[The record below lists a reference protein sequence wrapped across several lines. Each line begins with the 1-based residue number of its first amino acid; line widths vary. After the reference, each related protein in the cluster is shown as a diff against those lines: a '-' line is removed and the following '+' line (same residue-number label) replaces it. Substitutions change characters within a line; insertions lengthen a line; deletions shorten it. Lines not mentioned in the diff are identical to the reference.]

1 MTTSEKLIEKNE
13 IAEDTS
19 AANLKR
25 PFRWAIL
32 LGCVTFPLIWAG
44 GLVTSTDA
52 GMAVPDWPNTYG
64 YNMFSYPFESW
75 FFGPWDLF
83 IEHGHRLLGS
93 TAGLVAIML
102 MISTFRNT
110 SNGCLRWMSVFAL
123 LLVILQG
130 LLGGVRVLAADRIL
144 AMVHGCVGPA
154 FFAFSAAFATVL
166 HQNSRV
172 THNREPNNNSNDSN
186 ALKSEKTG
194 STLRTLAICL
204 TAGSFLQLVLGANMR
219 HIEES
224 ASFHWFRLLVVL
236 HVVFATVVL
245 LIALATL
252 LVRRSSGRGES
263 IRTSS
268 RLVTLFVL
276 IQYGLGVG
284 TWITKYHWPFGSD
297 QSSLFSGLLILDK
310 SMLQTSIVT
319 SHVAMG
325 SLILM
330 TSTVMMMQLFLTRI
344 SDGQMMSE
352 KIETPANQDRQ
363 ISSLGVQA

>member
-1 MTTSEKLIEKNE
+1 MTTSEKLIESSAS
-13 IAEDTS
+13 AEDKS

-166 HQNSRV
+166 YQNSRV
-172 THNREPNNNSNDSN
+172 TNSREPNNSN

-194 STLRTLAICL
+194 STLRTLAIGL
-204 TAGSFLQLVLGANMR
+204 TVGSFLQLVLGANMR

-252 LVRRSSGRGES
+252 LARRSDVRGES

-268 RLVTLFVL
+268 KLVTLFVL

-330 TSTVMMMQLFLTRI
+330 TSTVMMMQLFSMRI

-352 KIETPANQDRQ
+352 KIETPTNQDRQ
-363 ISSLGVQA
+363 LSSLGVQA

>member
-1 MTTSEKLIEKNE
+1 MSTLDERIRSLEE
-13 IAEDTS
+13 S
-19 AANLKR
+19 APLPSANLKR
-25 PFRWAIL
+25 PFRWAVL

-102 MISTFRNT
+102 VISTFRN
-110 SNGCLRWMSVFAL
+110 SKNACLRWMSVFAL

-166 HQNSRV
+166 YQNSRSV
-172 THNREPNNNSNDSN
+172 SAVSQPTRRTK
-186 ALKSEKTG
+186 LQ
-194 STLRTLAICL
+194 TLTICL

-224 ASFHWFRLLVVL
+224 ASFHWFRLLVLL
-236 HVVFATVVL
+236 HVLFATVVL
-245 LIALATL
+245 LLTVVIFII
-252 LVRRSSGRGES
+252 RRANGKQLES
-263 IRTSS
+263 IRGTSF
-268 RLVTLFVL
+268 LVTLFV
-276 IQYGLGVG
+276 IAQYVLGVG

-297 QSSLFSGLLILDK
+297 QFGVFAGLLTLDK
-310 SMLQTSIVT
+310 SIVQTSIVT
-319 SHVAMG
+319 GHVAMG

-330 TSTVMMMQLFLTRI
+330 TSTVMMMQMFSWQITNQPI
-344 SDGQMMSE
+344 KDKM
-352 KIETPANQDRQ
+352 IETPTNRDMQV
-363 ISSLGVQA
+363 SSLGVQA

>member
-1 MTTSEKLIEKNE
+1 VTTLDEQIRSLDEC
-13 IAEDTS
+13 DS
-19 AANLKR
+19 PPSANLKR
-25 PFRWAIL
+25 PFRWAVL

-93 TAGLVAIML
+93 TAGLVAILL
-102 MISTFRNT
+102 MISTFRN
-110 SNGCLRWMSVFAL
+110 SKNGCLRWMSVFAL
-123 LLVILQG
+123 LLVIVQG

-166 HQNSRV
+166 YQNSR
-172 THNREPNNNSNDSN
+172 DF
-186 ALKSEKTG
+186 KTTAR
-194 STLRTLAICL
+194 STQSSKLQTLTICL

-224 ASFHWFRLLVVL
+224 ASFHWFRLLVLL
-236 HVVFATVVL
+236 HVLFATVVL
-245 LIALATL
+245 LLTVVIFII
-252 LVRRSSGRGES
+252 RRANGKRFES
-263 IRTSS
+263 IRGTSL
-268 RLVTLFVL
+268 LVAFFV
-276 IQYGLGVG
+276 IVQYGLGVG

-319 SHVAMG
+319 GHVAMG

-330 TSTVMMMQLFLTRI
+330 TSTVMMMQLFSWQITN
-344 SDGQMMSE
+344 
-352 KIETPANQDRQ
+352 PQDTGKMVESPKNRDMQ

>member
-1 MTTSEKLIEKNE
+1 MTTLEKLNQSDADDEVK
-13 IAEDTS
+13 S

-25 PFRWAIL
+25 PFRWAIM

-166 HQNSRV
+166 YQNSRLAK
-172 THNREPNNNSNDSN
+172 TQEPEDNRSDFNSSKGEPN
-186 ALKSEKTG
+186 
-194 STLRTLAICL
+194 STLRRLAICL

-236 HVVFATVVL
+236 HVVFATIVL
-245 LIALATL
+245 LLAIATIFAQRL
-252 LVRRSSGRGES
+252 SGRGNV

-268 RLVTLFVL
+268 RLVMVFVL

-297 QSSLFSGLLILDK
+297 QSNLFSGLLILDK
-310 SMLQTSIVT
+310 SMLQTSVVT

-330 TSTVMMMQLFLTRI
+330 TSTVMMMQLFSTRI
-344 SDGQMMSE
+344 TDGHSNSD
-352 KIETPANQDRQ
+352 KLETPTNQDRQ